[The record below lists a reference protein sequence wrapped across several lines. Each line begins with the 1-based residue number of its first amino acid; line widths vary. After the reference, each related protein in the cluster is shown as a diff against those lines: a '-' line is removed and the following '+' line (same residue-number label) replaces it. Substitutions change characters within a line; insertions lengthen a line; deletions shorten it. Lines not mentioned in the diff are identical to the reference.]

1 MRSSAPPKSPTFWMP
16 LDKSFSFLSLHF
28 AKTRPLRRVFSYF
41 VAMKNQKSLFRR
53 LIGVIAVVGIICG
66 VTYAATSSK
75 TEKKAPADF
84 YEEISRLNKV
94 LSEINLKYVESVDPA
109 ELSEAAEEGIRNIL
123 DPHTVV
129 FNPEDY
135 ENLKVATE
143 GEFGGVGITIS
154 LRDNVLTVIS
164 PLAGTP
170 AFNLGI
176 RAGDRIVKI
185 DGKDTKDLTLDE
197 AVDKLRGKVGT
208 DVTMTIAR
216 EGVAEKMD
224 YTITRAKIVV
234 HAVPYSGMITKDI
247 GYIKLASFSQ
257 KTTDDVEGAIK
268 ILQGQGMKK
277 LVLDLRYNP
286 GGLLNQAIE
295 IAELFLKKG
304 DVIVSTR
311 GRTQQTESHAR
322 RDGILPADFPIVVL
336 VNQGSASA
344 AEIVSGA
351 LQDWDRALI
360 IGKTS
365 FGKGSVQTIFPLDNQ
380 GHALKLTTAF
390 YYLPFGRCI
399 NKPENGIKGLKL
411 QSEEDEDD
419 DSDSTKV
426 SADSAASPVDTF
438 TTHNG
443 RKMFGGGGITPD
455 VDIELTPIPWI
466 VQVQERMAMYFKF
479 AVKIRPSL
487 EASGVKVTP
496 DWEVPD
502 SLYDQFKAFCLKDTN
517 FTKVKSNALASV
529 DILEKAI
536 VKEQNYMGDSSKT
549 VTDTVLSNR
558 VKAMRDA
565 LNARRDAQFDGDKQY
580 IKDGIKRELLTA
592 IAGDSVSTAFTLK
605 SDAQVNEAI
614 KYLSDMNLF
623 KQAISAPAKAP
634 KSSVKAVKHAP
645 QTSKKRK

>member
-1 MRSSAPPKSPTFWMP
+1 
-16 LDKSFSFLSLHF
+16 
-28 AKTRPLRRVFSYF
+28 
-41 VAMKNQKSLFRR
+41 MKNQKSLFRR

-94 LSEINLKYVESVDPA
+94 LSEINLKYVESVDPG

-185 DGKDTKDLTLDE
+185 DGKDTKNLTLDE

-208 DVTMTIAR
+208 DVTVTIAR

-268 ILQGQGMKK
+268 SLQGQGMKK

-411 QSEEDEDD
+411 QSEEDDED

-426 SADSAASPVDTF
+426 SADSAAAPVDTF

-487 EASGVKVTP
+487 EAAGVKVTP
-496 DWEVPD
+496 DWDVPD

-623 KQAISAPAKAP
+623 KQAISAPTKAP
-634 KSSVKAVKHAP
+634 KSSAKAVKQAP
-645 QTSKKRK
+645 QKSKKRK